1 MDISRSL
8 EGRLVVKREI
18 TVKEVNLVEADWGLR
33 VVKGSD
39 GFVHAL
45 NEIVRI
51 CVNSGQD
58 REEVRDALEGTCA
71 LSWSRDFGE
80 PSAESVS
87 LILDAVFGATA

>member
-1 MDISRSL
+1 M
-8 EGRLVVKREI
+8 VKREI
-18 TVKEVNLVEADWGLR
+18 TVKEINLDEADWGLK

-45 NEIVRI
+45 NEIVRV

-71 LSWSRDFGE
+71 LSWSRNFGE
-80 PSAESVS
+80 PPSENVNR
-87 LILDAVFGATA
+87 ILDAVFGATA